1 MKSIWAG
8 LGMVLLVTACSQ
20 DEQAFAPPTVEVGVV
35 TLHTQSVALQSELA
49 GRLRAWQM
57 SDVRPQVSG
66 IVKARRFEEGETVK
80 AGQVLYQI
88 EPATYQAAY
97 DSALAALANAQATV
111 AAAKL
116 KAERY
121 ADLIDIQAVARQDAD
136 DAQASYKQAVATV
149 AQNQAAVESARINL
163 GFTQVRAPISGRI
176 GTSTVTAGALVT
188 ASQTT
193 ALATIRVLD
202 PIYVDLTQS
211 SVELLKLK
219 KGLAAGGIKAA
230 SAPVSLK
237 LEDGTGYSQKGVLK
251 FSEVSVDEAT
261 GSVTLRAVFPNP
273 DGMLLPGMYVRAVL
287 DEAVDTRAIL
297 APQQGVTR
305 DAKGVATSLVV
316 DAKNQVEQRSLVTQ
330 RAVGDKWLVS
340 SGLKDGD
347 RLIVQGVGNVK
358 VGDTV
363 KVVAVDTP
371 AATASQATPVADARN

>member
-1 MKSIWAG
+1 MRSIWG
-8 LGMVLLVTACSQ
+8 GVGMVLLATACSQ
-20 DEQAFAPPTVEVGVV
+20 DKPVMAPPIVEVGVV
-35 TLHTQSVALQSELA
+35 TLHVQSVALQSELA
-49 GRLRAWQM
+49 GRLRAWQV

-66 IVKARRFEEGETVK
+66 IVQARRFAEGATVR
-80 AGQVLYQI
+80 AGQVLYQL
-88 EPATYQAAY
+88 EPTIYQAAY
-97 DSALAALANAQATV
+97 DSAAAALANAEATV

-136 DAQASYKQAVATV
+136 DAEATYKQALAAV
-149 AQNQAAVESARINL
+149 AQNQAALATARINL
-163 GFTQVRAPISGRI
+163 GYTQVRAPISGRI
-176 GTSTVTAGALVT
+176 GTSSVTEGALVT
-188 ASQTT
+188 ASQST
-193 ALATIRVLD
+193 ALSTIRVLD

-211 SVELLKLK
+211 SVELLRLK
-219 KGLAAGGIKAA
+219 RGLASGCIKAA

-237 LEDGTGYSQKGVLK
+237 LEDGTQYGRKGVLK

-273 DGMLLPGMYVRAVL
+273 DGLLLPGMYVRAVL
-287 DEAVDTRAIL
+287 DEAVDTQAIL

-305 DAKGVATSLVV
+305 DAKGDATSLVV
-316 DAKNQVEQRSLVTQ
+316 DANDQVQQRALVTQ

-340 SGLKDGD
+340 GGLRDGD
-347 RLIVQGVGNVK
+347 RLIVQGVANVK

-371 AATASQATPVADARN
+371 ASPGTPVTNAGT